1 MKHEI
6 LNSKQ
11 FQNYKFKYSKSRF
24 QFLSFDIR
32 ICFEF
37 RCLNFEFVK
46 KNDGLSLCNFLA
58 KLDFS
63 AMNF

>member
-37 RCLNFEFVK
+37 RIYQKKQTIVFVIYYQVILF
-46 KNDGLSLCNFLA
+46 GCG
-58 KLDFS
+58 S
-63 AMNF
+63 AVL